1 MLALWRRAAAPEI
14 LRPSVACGFTVG
26 KLRLNVPIIGPSPFR
41 LGAGPAILGA
51 RQGRGNLQNNHE
63 ISSSLLHLYTT
74 LVTSISQNYFD
85 KFLFR
90 VVRLRTRQLLQ
101 SP

>member
-1 MLALWRRAAAPEI
+1 MSPENLWQVSRA
-14 LRPSVACGFTVG
+14 
-26 KLRLNVPIIGPSPFR
+26 LNVPIIGPSPSGW
-41 LGAGPAILGA
+41 GAGPAIRRA
-51 RQGRGNLQNNHE
+51 RQGRGNLHNNHE